1 MYLEGVLLTKIAE
14 YARMSV
20 LIGRENL
27 SRIGEDSGIQ
37 RWIHPK
43 RPLPPSHE
51 SSVLRL
57 LMDDMR
63 AVKGDKDPKR
73 IIARAMRA
81 LIGAVYLDGGIMAAG
96 NVMTELRLLIRR
108 EQNAGQ
114 HDSEKQLY

>member
-1 MYLEGVLLTKIAE
+1 MLLMKAAE

-27 SRIGEDSGIQ
+27 ARIGEDSGIQ
-37 RWIHPK
+37 RWIHPR
-43 RPLPPSHE
+43 RPLPPSQQM
-51 SSVLRL
+51 SMLRL

-63 AVKGDKDPKR
+63 AVTGEKDPKR

-81 LIGAVYLDGGIMAAG
+81 LIGAVYLDGGIIAAEK
-96 NVMTELRLLIRR
+96 VMTELRLLIRR

-114 HDSEKQLY
+114 HDPEK